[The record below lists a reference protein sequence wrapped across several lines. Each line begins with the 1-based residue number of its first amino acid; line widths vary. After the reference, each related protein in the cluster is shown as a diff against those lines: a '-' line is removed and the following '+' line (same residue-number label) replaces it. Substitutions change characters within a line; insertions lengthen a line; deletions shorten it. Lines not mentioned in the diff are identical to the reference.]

1 MGDRPGSDSHVRS
14 GWDVTAGSTNKNTH
28 PINLCELSPT
38 PLSDVYVICEKFKL
52 GLSEIL
58 FVST

>member
-1 MGDRPGSDSHVRS
+1 VMEKGKWMFNPWNQASHEV
-14 GWDVTAGSTNKNTH
+14 
-28 PINLCELSPT
+28 CELSPT
-38 PLSDVYVICEKFKL
+38 PVSEVCVICQKSKL